1 MAITEHFVR
10 CRLAFPFQLGDR
22 NQIALVSGDLAI
34 RQSIYIIVYTIPG
47 ERVMH
52 PDFGCEIHSLVFDPV
67 NDETAVVAERYVRD
81 ALLRWEP
88 RINVQEVKVTPGN
101 TELGE
106 MSIAVSYQIKGQ
118 YEPRSLVFP
127 YYLVP
132 R

>member
-1 MAITEHFVR
+1 MDDFIGS
-10 CRLAFPFQLGDR
+10 RLAFPFQLGDR

-34 RQSIYIIVYTIPG
+34 RQSIYIIVYTVPG

-52 PDFGCEIHSLVFDPV
+52 PDFGCEIHSLIFDPV
-67 NDETAVVAERYVRD
+67 NEETAVVAERYVRE

-88 RINVQEVKVTPGN
+88 RITVQEVKVTPGD

-106 MSIAVSYQIKGQ
+106 MSIHVTYQIKGQ

>member
-1 MAITEHFVR
+1 MMDDFIGS
-10 CRLAFPFQLGDR
+10 RLAFPFQLGDR
-22 NQIALVSGDLAI
+22 NQIALVSGDLAL
-34 RQSIYIIVYTIPG
+34 RQSIYTIVYTVPG
-47 ERVMH
+47 ERVMR

-67 NDETAVVAERYVRD
+67 NNETAAVAERYVRD

-88 RINVQEVKVTPGN
+88 RINVQDVKVSPGD

-106 MSIAVSYQIKGQ
+106 MWIEVTYQIKGQ
-118 YEPRSLVFP
+118 YDPRSLVFP

>member
-1 MAITEHFVR
+1 MDDFIGS
-10 CRLAFPFQLGDR
+10 RLAFPFQLGDR
-22 NQIALVSGDLAI
+22 NQIALVSGDLAL
-34 RQSIYIIVYTIPG
+34 RQSIYTIVYTVPG
-47 ERVMH
+47 ERVMR

-67 NDETAVVAERYVRD
+67 NNETAAVAERYVRD

-88 RINVQEVKVTPGN
+88 RINVQDVKVSPGD

-106 MSIAVSYQIKGQ
+106 MWIEVTYQIKGQ
-118 YEPRSLVFP
+118 YDPRSLVFP